1 MSDAAALVRDTES
14 ETPAARDERVVL
26 GGVSWEQYVALSDI
40 LGERAGVRVTY
51 LEGALEIMTLSLP
64 HERCKSMIARL
75 LEMWAVVTRTP
86 LNGYG
91 SATFR
96 KQAKDRGA
104 EPDECYVLG
113 RELDED
119 RMDAPPDLVIEVM
132 WTRGGLDKF
141 AVYGGLGVPELWL
154 WRKGTIEVWCLRGAR
169 YERVERSELLPA
181 LDLEL
186 LATFLDRR
194 DQTDAV
200 IEYAELVRG

>member
-26 GGVSWEQYVALSDI
+26 GGVSWEQYVALSDV
-40 LGERAGVRVTY
+40 LGERAGVRITY
-51 LEGALEIMTLSLP
+51 LEGALEIMTVSLR
-64 HERCKSMIARL
+64 HERYKSMIRRL
-75 LEMWAVVTRTP
+75 LEAWAVGTRTS
-86 LNGYG
+86 LYAYG

-119 RMDAPPDLVIEVM
+119 RMDVPPDLVIEVM

-154 WRKGTIEVWCLRGAR
+154 WRKGNIEVWCLRGAR

-186 LATFLDRR
+186 LGRFVDRR
-194 DQTDAV
+194 DQPDAV
-200 IEYAELVRG
+200 NEYADALRV